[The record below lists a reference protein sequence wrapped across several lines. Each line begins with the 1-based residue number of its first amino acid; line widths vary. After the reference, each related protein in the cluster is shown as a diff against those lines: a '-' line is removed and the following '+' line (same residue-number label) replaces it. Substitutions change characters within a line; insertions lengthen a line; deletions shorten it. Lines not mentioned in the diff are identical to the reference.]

1 MFLVKPKQMKLD
13 RDAGVTIKDLC
24 VKYGL
29 CKASVYRILG
39 SWLFLMSHLTS
50 SGRFTHDCSN

>member
-1 MFLVKPKQMKLD
+1 MFLVNAKQMKLD
-13 RDAGVTIKDLC
+13 RDAGVTIKVLC

-39 SWLFLMSHLTS
+39 SWYF
-50 SGRFTHDCSN
+50 